1 MEILTG
7 QPIKKGSGGGE
18 ILRDDFRFKRVSF
31 ILHPFFTMSDLL
43 YLDHNAT
50 TPIDP
55 EVRRVMLPW
64 LENEFGNPSSVY
76 GLGRRAAA
84 ALGTAREQVAALVG
98 AHPTEILFNS
108 CGTEATN
115 TAILSALAIDPDKRH
130 IITSAVEHSATI
142 KLCEHLATRGYEITW
157 LPVTAGGELD
167 SGKLEASITSE
178 TAVVSLLWANNETGV
193 LFPVGEIAAIT
204 KRKKVPLH
212 LDAVQAAGKV
222 PINLEEIG
230 AQYVSLS
237 AHKIYAPKGVGALYV
252 NRRARY
258 TPLLRGSQE
267 ESRRGGTQN
276 VASIVA
282 FGKAA
287 ELSRTHLHNSAERS
301 AKLRDRLE
309 QTLLATVAGVRRNG
323 SEKHRLPNTS
333 SLAFAGIEAESALL
347 LLDREGLCCSA
358 GSACSSGSV
367 HPSHVLTAMGA
378 TRDEARA
385 SLRFSIGRTTTQADI
400 DRALEIIPR
409 VIAKLRSF
417 QPTGGSPVQ
426 FAA

>member
-1 MEILTG
+1 
-7 QPIKKGSGGGE
+7 
-18 ILRDDFRFKRVSF
+18 
-31 ILHPFFTMSDLL
+31 MSELL

-55 EVRRVMLPW
+55 EVRAAMLPW

-76 GLGRRAAA
+76 SLGRRSSA
-84 ALGTAREQVAALVG
+84 ALTKAREQVAALVG
-98 AHPTEILFNS
+98 AQPSEIIFNS

-142 KLCEHLATRGYEITW
+142 KLCEYLATRGYEITW
-157 LPVTAGGELD
+157 LPVDNDGLLD
-167 SGKLEASITSE
+167 PDKLETAITSE

-193 LFPVGEIAAIT
+193 LFPIEEIAAIT
-204 KRKKVPLH
+204 IRKKVSLH

-222 PINLEEIG
+222 PINLEELG

-237 AHKIYAPKGVGALYV
+237 AHKLYAPKGVGALYV

-258 TPLLRGSQE
+258 TALLRGSQE
-267 ESRRGGTQN
+267 ENKRGGTQN
-276 VASIVA
+276 IASIIA

-287 ELSRTHLHNSAERS
+287 EMAQCHLLAAAERI
-301 AKLRDRLE
+301 AKLRDRFE
-309 QTLLATVAGVRRNG
+309 QTLLSSVEGVRRNG
-323 SEKHRLPNTS
+323 TDEPRLPNTS
-333 SLAFAGIEAESALL
+333 NLTFTGIEAETALL
-347 LLDREGLCCSA
+347 LFDQEGLCCSA
-358 GSACSSGSV
+358 GSACSSGSIN
-367 HPSHVLTAMGA
+367 PSHVLTAMGV

-385 SLRFSIGRTTTQADI
+385 SLRFSLGRATTEADI

-409 VIAKLRSF
+409 VVAKLRAER
-417 QPTGGSPVQ
+417 PACGSPV
-426 FAA
+426 AIKS

>member
-1 MEILTG
+1 
-7 QPIKKGSGGGE
+7 
-18 ILRDDFRFKRVSF
+18 
-31 ILHPFFTMSDLL
+31 MSDLL

-55 EVRRVMLPW
+55 AVRVAMLPW

-76 GLGRRAAA
+76 SLGRRSAA
-84 ALGTAREQVAALVG
+84 ALAKAREQVASLVG
-98 AHPTEILFNS
+98 AQPSEIIFNS

-130 IITSAVEHSATI
+130 IITSTVEHSATI

-157 LPVTAGGELD
+157 LPVDKDGLLD
-167 SGKLEASITSE
+167 PERLEAAITSE
-178 TAVVSLLWANNETGV
+178 TAVISLLWANNETGV
-193 LFPVGEIAAIT
+193 IFPVEDLAAIAA
-204 KRKKVPLH
+204 RKKVPLH

-222 PINLEEIG
+222 PINLSELG
-230 AQYVSLS
+230 VQYVSLS
-237 AHKIYAPKGVGALYV
+237 AHKLYAPKGVGALYV

-287 ELSRTHLHNSAERS
+287 ELAQAHLLASAERIGS
-301 AKLRDRLE
+301 LRDRFEKTIL
-309 QTLLATVAGVRRNG
+309 TTIDGVRRNG
-323 SEKHRLPNTS
+323 TDEPRLPNTS
-333 SLAFAGIEAESALL
+333 NLSFAGIEAETALL
-347 LLDREGLCCSA
+347 LFDKEGLCCSA
-358 GSACSSGSV
+358 GSACSSGSIN
-367 HPSHVLTAMGA
+367 PSHVLTAMGV

-385 SLRFSIGRTTTQADI
+385 SLRFSLGRTTTDADI
-400 DRALEIIPR
+400 DLALEIIKR
-409 VIAKLRSF
+409 TVAKLRAER
-417 QPTGGSPVQ
+417 PAGGYPV
-426 FAA
+426 AIKS

>member
-1 MEILTG
+1 
-7 QPIKKGSGGGE
+7 
-18 ILRDDFRFKRVSF
+18 
-31 ILHPFFTMSDLL
+31 MSELL

-55 EVRRVMLPW
+55 AVRNAMLPW

-76 GLGRRAAA
+76 ALGRRAAA
-84 ALGTAREQVAALVG
+84 ALAKSREQVATLVG
-98 AHPTEILFNS
+98 AQPSEIIFNS

-130 IITSAVEHSATI
+130 IITSTVEHSATI

-157 LPVTAGGELD
+157 LPVDKDGLLD
-167 SGKLEASITSE
+167 PDRLEAAITSE

-193 LFPVGEIAAIT
+193 IFPVEEIAAIAA
-204 KRKKVPLH
+204 RKKVPLH

-222 PINLEEIG
+222 PINLSELG
-230 AQYVSLS
+230 VQYVSLS
-237 AHKIYAPKGVGALYV
+237 AHKLYAPKGVGALYV

-267 ESRRGGTQN
+267 ESKRGGTQN

-287 ELSRTHLHNSAERS
+287 ELAQAHLLASAERI
-301 AKLRDRLE
+301 AKLRDRFEKTILS
-309 QTLLATVAGVRRNG
+309 TIDGVRRNG
-323 SEKHRLPNTS
+323 TDEPRLPNTS
-333 SLAFAGIEAESALL
+333 NLSFTGIEAETALL
-347 LLDREGLCCSA
+347 LFDKEGLCCSA
-358 GSACSSGSV
+358 GSACSSGSIN
-367 HPSHVLTAMGA
+367 PSHVLTAMGV

-385 SLRFSIGRTTTQADI
+385 SLRFSLGRTTTDADI
-400 DRALEIIPR
+400 DHALEIISHT
-409 VIAKLRSF
+409 VAKLRAEL
-417 QPTGGSPVQ
+417 PAGGSPV
-426 FAA
+426 AIKS

>member
-1 MEILTG
+1 
-7 QPIKKGSGGGE
+7 
-18 ILRDDFRFKRVSF
+18 
-31 ILHPFFTMSDLL
+31 MSDLL

-55 EVRRVMLPW
+55 LVCDAMLPW
-64 LENEFGNPSSVY
+64 LRNEFGNPSSIY

-84 ALGTAREQVAALVG
+84 ALTKAREQVATLVG
-98 AHPTEILFNS
+98 AQPSEIIFNS

-130 IITSAVEHSATI
+130 VITSTVEHSATI
-142 KLCEHLATRGYEITW
+142 KLCEYLATRGYEITW
-157 LPVTAGGELD
+157 LPVDAQGKLD
-167 SGKLEASITSE
+167 VTKLEAAITSE
-178 TAVVSLLWANNETGV
+178 TAVVSLLWANNETGI
-193 LFPVGEIAAIT
+193 LFPVEEIAAIT

-222 PINLEEIG
+222 PINLETLG

-237 AHKIYAPKGVGALYV
+237 AHKLYAPKGIGALYL
-252 NRRARY
+252 NRKARY

-267 ESRRGGTQN
+267 ETRRGGTQN

-287 ELSRTHLHNSAERS
+287 ELATAALLAAPEHIA
-301 AKLRDRLE
+301 ALRDRFE
-309 QTLLATVAGVRRNG
+309 QTLLSTIQGVRRNG
-323 SEKHRLPNTS
+323 ATEPRLPNTS
-333 SLAFAGIEAESALL
+333 NLTFSGIEAESALL
-347 LLDREGLCCSA
+347 LFDQEALCCSA
-358 GSACSSGSV
+358 GSACSSGSIN
-367 HPSHVLTAMGA
+367 PSHVLTAMGV

-385 SLRFSIGRTTTQADI
+385 SLRFSFGRTTTEEEI

-409 VIAKLRSF
+409 VVAKLRSA
-417 QPTGGSPVQ
+417 QPVGGSPVQ

>member
-1 MEILTG
+1 M
-7 QPIKKGSGGGE
+7 P
-18 ILRDDFRFKRVSF
+18 
-31 ILHPFFTMSDLL
+31 DLL

-50 TPIDP
+50 TPILP
-55 EVRRVMLPW
+55 EVRDAMLPW

-76 GLGRRAAA
+76 SLGRRASA
-84 ALGTAREQVAALVG
+84 ALTAAREQVAALVG
-98 AHPTEILFNS
+98 AQPSEIIFNS

-130 IITSAVEHSATI
+130 IITSTVEHSATI

-157 LPVTAGGELD
+157 LPVDKDGLLD
-167 SGKLEASITSE
+167 PAKLEAAITSE

-193 LFPVGEIAAIT
+193 IFPVEEIAAIT
-204 KRKKVPLH
+204 ARKKVPLH

-222 PINLEEIG
+222 PINLAELG

-237 AHKIYAPKGVGALYV
+237 AHKLCAPKGVGALYV

-267 ESRRGGTQN
+267 ESKRGGTQN

-282 FGKAA
+282 FGKAS
-287 ELSRTHLHNSAERS
+287 ELALKSLPTHPESIRA
-301 AKLRDRLE
+301 LRDRFE
-309 QTLLATVAGVRRNG
+309 QTLINTVEGVRRNG
-323 SEKHRLPNTS
+323 ADEPRLPNTS
-333 SLAFAGIEAESALL
+333 NLTFTAIEAETALL
-347 LLDREGLCCSA
+347 LFDKEGLCCSA
-358 GSACSSGSV
+358 GSACSSGSIN
-367 HPSHVLTAMGA
+367 PSHVLTAMGV

-385 SLRFSIGRTTTQADI
+385 SLRFSLGRTTTEADI

-409 VIAKLRSF
+409 IVGKLRAA
-417 QPTGGSPVQ
+417 QPAGGSPVHIKS
-426 FAA
+426 